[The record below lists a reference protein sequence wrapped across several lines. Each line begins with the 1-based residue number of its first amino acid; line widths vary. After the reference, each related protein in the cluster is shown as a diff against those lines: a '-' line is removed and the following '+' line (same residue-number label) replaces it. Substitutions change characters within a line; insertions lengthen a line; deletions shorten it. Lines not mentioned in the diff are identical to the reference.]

1 MSLPWTVQGGGGE
14 DGQAG
19 SQAEE
24 GGGGGHDR
32 RGEAVGDLP
41 DGAGEDLP

>member
-19 SQAEE
+19 SQPEEE
-24 GGGGGHDR
+24 GVVDMMDVGKQLGISDR
-32 RGEAVGDLP
+32 
-41 DGAGEDLP
+41 AGEDLP